1 MKWLSFLN
9 IAYQALLR
17 NKTRAFLTM
26 LGIIIGIASV
36 ITMVSLG
43 SASTENI
50 RNEISS
56 SGSNMIFIMPA
67 RQNMGGINMGFNNSK
82 SLTMDDVI
90 AIRLQSQYVTEVSPA
105 VSTSGQLVNGTNNT
119 PTTLQGVD
127 VPFFSIRKIELARGT
142 AFTENDVKTAGKVC
156 VIGKTVVTNL
166 FPEGSDPIGTTI
178 RFGKIP
184 LKVIG
189 ILEEKGQNAMGQDQ
203 DDVVYLP
210 YTTVQKRM
218 LAITHV
224 QTIYASARSEEESAD
239 AVSEMKNILSINH
252 NLNPSDEADY
262 DIRTQAELIS
272 MISNVTGMLTILLS
286 AIAGIS
292 LIVGGIGIMNIMYVT
307 VTERTKE
314 IGLRM
319 SIGALTRDIMM
330 QFLVES
336 IILSLTGGFIGILL
350 GVGISYLASSLLS
363 WPFILSGTSIALAFI
378 VCAATGMFFGWYPA
392 RRASQLDPIVALRY
406 E

>member
-1 MKWLSFLN
+1 MKWFGFLT
-9 IAYQALLR
+9 IAYHALLR
-17 NKTRAFLTM
+17 NKMRALLTM

-43 SASTENI
+43 ASSTEQI
-50 RNEISS
+50 RGEISS

-67 RQNMGGINMGFNNSK
+67 NQNKGGINMGFNSAK
-82 SLTMDDVI
+82 SLTMDDVD
-90 AIRLQSQYVTEVSPA
+90 AIRQQTHYVTDVSPA
-105 VSTSGQLVNGTNNT
+105 VSSLGQLVYGTNNT

-127 VPFFSIRKIELARGT
+127 IPFFTIRKIELSRGT
-142 AFTENDVKTAGKVC
+142 LFTDYDVKTAGKLC
-156 VIGKTVVTNL
+156 VIGKTVVSNL
-166 FPEGSDPIGTTI
+166 FPDGSDPIGATI

-189 ILEEKGQNAMGQDQ
+189 VLEEKGQNAMGQDQ

-210 YTTVQKRM
+210 YTTVQKRI

-224 QTIYASARSEEESAD
+224 QTIYASARTEEESAE
-239 AVSEMKNILSINH
+239 AVTEIKDILNRSH
-252 NLNPSDEADY
+252 GLNPADEPDY
-262 DIRTQAELIS
+262 EIRTQAELIS

-292 LIVGGIGIMNIMYVT
+292 LLVGGIGIMNIMYVT

-319 SIGALTRDIMM
+319 SIGALNYDIMM

-336 IILSLTGGFIGILL
+336 IILSLTGGLIGILL
-350 GVGISYLASSLLS
+350 GVGISYIASMALS
-363 WPFILSGTSIALAFI
+363 WPFILSGTSIALAFF
-378 VCAATGMFFGWYPA
+378 VCAATGVFFGWYPA

>member
-1 MKWLSFLN
+1 MKWFSFLH

-17 NKTRAFLTM
+17 NKMRAFLTM

-43 SASTENI
+43 AASTENI
-50 RNEISS
+50 RGEISS

-67 RQNMGGINMGFNNSK
+67 NQSRGGINMGFNSSK
-82 SLTMDDVI
+82 SLTMDDI
-90 AIRLQSQYVTEVSPA
+90 SAIRLQSHYVTEVSPA
-105 VSTSGQLVNGTNNT
+105 VSASGQLVNGTNNT
-119 PTTLQGVD
+119 PTNLQGVD
-127 VPFFSIRKIELARGT
+127 LPFFTIRKIELARGT
-142 AFTENDVKTAGKVC
+142 VFTDYDVKTAGKVC

-166 FPEGSDPIGTTI
+166 FPDGTDPIGSTI

-189 ILEEKGQNAMGQDQ
+189 VLEEKGQNGMGQDQ

-210 YTTVQKRM
+210 YTTVQKRI

-224 QTIYASARSEEESAD
+224 QTIYASARSEEESPD
-239 AVSEMKNILSINH
+239 AVAEIKGILSRSH
-252 NLNPSDEADY
+252 NLSLTDNPDY
-262 DIRTQAELIS
+262 EIRTQAELIS

-292 LIVGGIGIMNIMYVT
+292 LVVGGIGIMNIMYVT
-307 VTERTKE
+307 VTERTRE

-319 SIGALTRDIMM
+319 SIGALTKDIMM

-336 IILSLTGGFIGILL
+336 IILSLTGGFFGIVL
-350 GVGISYLASSLLS
+350 GVGISFLASTLLS
-363 WPFILSGTSIALAFI
+363 WPFILSGTSIAIAFL
-378 VCAATGMFFGWYPA
+378 VCAATGVFFGWYPA